1 MDVKTTFSL
10 IKSVYNIKFDLKE
23 EQIDIINN
31 IASRKNVFGIL
42 PTGFGKS
49 ATFVLPPLL
58 LDEVSHSFIHS
69 FIHFVICI
77 RSWRS
82 VINTDKSVD

>member
-1 MDVKTTFSL
+1 MDVKTAFSL

-23 EQIDIINN
+23 EQIDIINS
-31 IASRKNVFGIL
+31 IVSRKNVFGIL

-49 ATFVLPPLL
+49 ATFVLPPLI

-69 FIHFVICI
+69 FIRFVICI